1 MRFFTVYGPWGSP
14 DMALFK
20 FTKAMLNKDSIK
32 VFNNG
37 DMKRDFTYIDDIVS
51 GFILAIENKL
61 DFEIFNLGNGKP
73 VDLIKFIEIIEEE
86 LGLESTK
93 IFQPLQQGDVTE
105 TWANVDKA
113 KSILGYEPKFEI
125 ERGVSEFVNWYKAY
139 YSVPL

>member
-1 MRFFTVYGPWGSP
+1 MRFFTVYGPWGRP

-93 IFQPLQQGDVTE
+93 IFQPLQQGYVTE